1 MNGVCDLVTDDE
13 LGSLRTATRLLTYL
27 PDNNRTL
34 APFKPTSDPVDRH
47 TLEED
52 LLFRRTFGGPAGMNA
67 PFDITLYLQ
76 QIVDHGE
83 YFELQPQ
90 RARNMVTAF
99 GRLGGWVVGF
109 VANNSA
115 EASGQIDVDAAAKA
129 TRFIR
134 FCNVYNIPLI
144 FLEDTT
150 GFLPGTE
157 QERRGIILAGRKLLD
172 AIIDIRTPRMTM
184 IIRNAFGG
192 AYAAYNSHFVGADL
206 VFAMPMARVAVMGP
220 GGGVEFV
227 YKDEV
232 RKLEGDYAAAVE
244 AGRQGGPPPA
254 RRRTGGPHHPLRRH
268 ADEPEGGPVP
278 RLGLEHRDARRE
290 PERAGPA
297 PRLPD
302 ADLPG
307 RPHGR
312 RAAGARVVLTP
323 DLEVVPFHEAGSEWL
338 RSFTLHRVKCLVV
351 CRGPVRKE
359 AFEVFDQIGVGEY
372 GMLLSEKDSV
382 VYPRCLA
389 PELRDLRFPG
399 NVHRVEDYMGSGPE
413 EKLARIQEIIGI
425 AKRHGYTHLFAGYGF
440 MAEDVD
446 FIQAI
451 EDAGLRFIGPSAN
464 TVRLAGAKDEAKKLA
479 RRLDNAVIPGVDN
492 VSARALTRKAGDR
505 KALEALAAKHTL
517 TFGFRDEQSLE
528 DNAEALLQAGYER
541 SVELVTIAELQ
552 AEAATQSG
560 EIWAQYPK
568 SRIRFKA
575 IGGGG
580 GKGQRVVSGPGEVA
594 AAVMG
599 VIAEQKVTAP
609 GSNRNFLIELNLE
622 KTRHN
627 EIQLLGNGEWC
638 ISLGGRDC
646 SIQMHEQ
653 KQLEFSLN
661 RELLD
666 EAIAHARGEAA
677 KVLKKDRDTLAR
689 MEADGERFGRGVGLD
704 SVSTFECIVEGF
716 DHFFMEMNT
725 RIQVEHGVTELVYR
739 LKFTNP
745 DDPGEFFYVDRLI
758 EAMVLV
764 ELHGARLP
772 RPERVP
778 RHVSGG
784 EIRMNATNDALK
796 PHAGGMIRS
805 WSKPLSYEIR
815 DDQGIGTRNPDTGSF
830 VYYNLAGAYDSNIA
844 LILTDGSSPGRHPGA
859 HVRDPAPDGP
869 AREGSAHEPA
879 RAVRPHQLAAGRRAD
894 AEAGHGLPHALAGG
908 GGRAAG
914 ARRATSTSRS
924 RSPRWG
930 RSRRTGTPG
939 RSSPPR
945 RRCCC
950 VPSTACCGIRTGSR
964 ASSGAT
970 ADGCGR
976 STRARSGSPTIRWS
990 SCASST
996 TTSTWTSPSRSR
1008 PRR

>member
-1 MNGVCDLVTDDE
+1 M
-13 LGSLRTATRLLTYL
+13 
-27 PDNNRTL
+27 
-34 APFKPTSDPVDRH
+34 
-47 TLEED
+47 
-52 LLFRRTFGGPAGMNA
+52 
-67 PFDITLYLQ
+67 
-76 QIVDHGE
+76 
-83 YFELQPQ
+83 
-90 RARNMVTAF
+90 
-99 GRLGGWVVGF
+99 
-109 VANNSA
+109 
-115 EASGQIDVDAAAKA
+115 
-129 TRFIR
+129 
-134 FCNVYNIPLI
+134 
-144 FLEDTT
+144 
-150 GFLPGTE
+150 
-157 QERRGIILAGRKLLD
+157 
-172 AIIDIRTPRMTM
+172 
-184 IIRNAFGG
+184 
-192 AYAAYNSHFVGADL
+192 
-206 VFAMPMARVAVMGP
+206 
-220 GGGVEFV
+220 
-227 YKDEV
+227 
-232 RKLEGDYAAAVE
+232 
-244 AGRQGGPPPA
+244 
-254 RRRTGGPHHPLRRH
+254 
-268 ADEPEGGPVP
+268 
-278 RLGLEHRDARRE
+278 
-290 PERAGPA
+290 
-297 PRLPD
+297 
-302 ADLPG
+302 
-307 RPHGR
+307 
-312 RAAGARVVLTP
+312 LTP
-323 DLEVVPFHEAGSEWL
+323 DLEVVPFHEAGSAWL
-338 RSFTLHRVKCLVV
+338 RSFTLKRVKCLVV

-389 PELRDLRFPG
+389 PELRDLRFPH
-399 NVHRVEDYMGSGPE
+399 NVHRVEDYMGSGQD
-413 EKLARIQEIIGI
+413 EKVARIREIIGI
-425 AKRHGYTHLFAGYGF
+425 AKSHGYTHLFAGYGF

-451 EDAGLRFIGPSAN
+451 EDAGLRFIGPSSH

-479 RRLDNAVIPGVDN
+479 RRLGNAVIPGVDN
-492 VSARALTRKAGDR
+492 VSALALTRKAGDR
-505 KALEALAAKHTL
+505 AALESLAAQHEL
-517 TFGFRDEQSLE
+517 AFAWNDGLSLE
-528 DNAEALLQAGYER
+528 DNAEALLQSGYDR

-552 AEAATQSG
+552 AEAEAQSR

-580 GKGQRVVSGPGEVA
+580 GKGQRVVAGPGEVA

-666 EAIAHARGEAA
+666 EALSGYRGKAA
-677 KVLKKDRDTLAR
+677 KTLKADRETLGR
-689 MEADGERFGRGVGLD
+689 METDGERFGLGVGLD

-745 DDPGEFFYVDRLI
+745 DDSDEYFYVDRLI

-778 RHVSGG
+778 REVSGA

-805 WSKPLSYEIR
+805 WSKALDYEIR

-844 LILTDGSSPGRHPGA
+844 LILTDGSSRADNLARLAEILRQMALRGKDLRTNLGVQYGLINWLLGVEPMLKPDTGFLTRWLAAVGALQELARDVDLEIAAAEMLASLKDRDARAAFAAKETLLLRPVGRLLRDPHAMAGFLGRHGGRLWT
-859 HVRDPAPDGP
+859 V
-869 AREGSAHEPA
+869 EEE
-879 RAVRPHQLAAGRRAD
+879 AVRFADNPVVFLRELYHYLDMDFTETKPPSEMIWEDDWDQLRGALDFYGELQLRTGAKDWDSLQAI
-894 AEAGHGLPHALAGG
+894 LAGG
-908 GGRAAG
+908 PPDAFAGPDTALWPRCVAAHRGFQIGLELLLLIPRLGLRAGFLEVGVDAALEPVFPERFRPGSESSEVESLTRLLAPPPKASPNEIVAPSGGAFYGREAPQLPLLIEAG
-914 ARRATSTSRS
+914 DHFEAGQPLFVIEVMKMFNKVLAPCSGTIVENLMKDSDGAIVKAGQPIFRIEPDEVFEEE
-924 RSPRWG
+924 SPDLVRE
-930 RSRRTGTPG
+930 RQRKLTLSML
-939 RSSPPR
+939 
-945 RRCCC
+945 
-950 VPSTACCGIRTGSR
+950 A
-964 ASSGAT
+964 
-970 ADGCGR
+970 
-976 STRARSGSPTIRWS
+976 
-990 SCASST
+990 
-996 TTSTWTSPSRSR
+996 
-1008 PRR
+1008 